1 METLKD
7 GASNK
12 TTFTIDDDGSGQVW
26 LLGWTK
32 AENPKVSVSVEAPP
46 APTTSREATSW
57 VPSATGTATSRPT
70 GGAER
75 VAMGRWSSFFA
86 ASAIVFIHVIH

>member
-57 VPSATGTATSRPT
+57 VPSATSQASSRPT

-75 VAMGRWSSFFA
+75 LAVTRWSFFCVAMTV
-86 ASAIVFIHVIH
+86 VFVHVLL